1 MGKILADETAVSETI
16 GYILIFTIVLT
27 CIGIILLY
35 GSGVLDN
42 AKDQNNFKSMEHGLS
57 LVQSDMKQV
66 AMDSAPVKTTKIH
79 MNGGTIF
86 ANSTTGGL
94 TIAYPSGTNKYDN
107 TTGSL
112 SFVAS
117 GVYNSLSIENGGLWE
132 QYTDD
137 SAGTIVS
144 TPRIYGVD
152 DTNTIVINVMRIYP
166 KNSLSIGGTG
176 TLNVVTKFNKTLVYD
191 YPSADGTGKS
201 LTLTYNTKYPTAWK
215 SFFENQS
222 IDQVPFNPT
231 ASVSGNSVTLTL
243 SNVKEVIIID
253 HMLDMNFTWS
263 GT

>member
-1 MGKILADETAVSETI
+1 MGKILADESAVSETI

-86 ANSTTGGL
+86 VNSTTGKL
-94 TIAYPSGTNKYDN
+94 TIAYPGYSYEN

-112 SFVAS
+112 SFMAS

-137 SAGTIVS
+137 TAGTVVS

-152 DTNTIVINVMRIYP
+152 DTDTIVINVIRIFP
-166 KNSLSIGGTG
+166 KNSLASSGTG

-191 YPSADGTGKS
+191 YPSNGGTDI
-201 LTLTYNTKYPTAWK
+201 LTLTYDTKYPTAWK
-215 SFFENQS
+215 DFFLNQS
-222 IDQVPFNPT
+222 DDMVSFSPSATI
-231 ASVSGNSVTLTL
+231 SGNQVTLTL
-243 SNVKEVIIID
+243 NDVKEVIIVD
-253 HMLDMNFTWS
+253 HVLDMNFTWA
-263 GT
+263 GA